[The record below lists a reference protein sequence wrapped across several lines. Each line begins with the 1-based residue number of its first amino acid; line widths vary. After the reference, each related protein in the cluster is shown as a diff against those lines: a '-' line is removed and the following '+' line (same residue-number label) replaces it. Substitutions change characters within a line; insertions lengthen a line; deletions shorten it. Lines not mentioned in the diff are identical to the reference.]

1 MFQIVLETI
10 TTVLNLI
17 TAIIGLIVIL
27 KNK

>member
-1 MFQIVLETI
+1 MFQTALETI